1 MKDKK
6 VIKANQLL
14 MNINPIRIIIIQDR
28 PTQFDVPLYAQAHR
42 NSVLDLIVYYTR
54 VTRSDSSAIDAET
67 AIAPQWDHL
76 HGLVYPARFE
86 QCAFRMWRQ
95 IVALQPDHVVICG
108 WYPRSHALLTLL
120 LRLSGVHIG
129 VRSDN
134 TLEHTHLSG
143 VSGGL
148 KRVVM
153 SAWLG
158 LFHAWHPVGTL
169 ARAYLEKLSIVQ
181 RPVFY
186 FPYAVDVDWFS
197 EQAAGH
203 QIHRLSVRNKFG
215 LAEDDYVVLG
225 VMKWAERE
233 DPLTLVDA
241 FIKASSV
248 ARNMKLLLIGD
259 GPLRPVVEKRL
270 ATDSKRLVAPGY
282 AKYSELTL
290 YYAISDLFVHPAQ
303 SEPYGV
309 SVQEALACGLPVIV
323 SDKVGAAADF
333 LEPGRNGDRFP
344 VGDVD
349 GLAKLLIAYSCRQ
362 HDPAIREAA
371 LRKANE
377 WSYRRTIE
385 ELRQCLEVKL

>member
-1 MKDKK
+1 MKPMLI
-6 VIKANQLL
+6 V
-14 MNINPIRIIIIQDR
+14 IQDR
-28 PTQFDVPLYAQAHR
+28 PTQFDVPLYEKIHR
-42 NSVLDLIVYYTR
+42 NSAFDLVIYYTR
-54 VTRSDSSAIDAET
+54 VACSDSSAIDAET

-86 QCAFRMWRQ
+86 QSAFLMWRQ

-134 TLEHTHLSG
+134 TLEHTNLSG

-148 KRVVM
+148 KRVIM

-186 FPYAVDVDWFS
+186 FPYAVDVDWFA

-203 QIHRLSVRNKFG
+203 QIHRSSVRKKFG
-215 LAEDDYVVLG
+215 LAEDDYVILG

-248 ARNMKLLLIGD
+248 ARNMKLLLVGD
-259 GPLRPVVEKRL
+259 GPLKADVEQRL
-270 ATDSKRLVAPGY
+270 AINPKRLVAPGY
-282 AKYSELTL
+282 AKYSELPL
-290 YYAISDLFVHPAQ
+290 YYAISDVLVHPAQ

-309 SVQEALACGLPVIV
+309 SVQEALACGLPVIA

-333 LEPGRNGDRFP
+333 LEPGRNGDLFP
-344 VGDVD
+344 VGHVD
-349 GLAKLLIAYSCRQ
+349 DLAKLLIAYSYRQ

-385 ELRQCLEVKL
+385 EWRRCLEAKL

>member
-1 MKDKK
+1 MKI
-6 VIKANQLL
+6 VIVQNQ
-14 MNINPIRIIIIQDR
+14 
-28 PTQFDVPLYAQAHR
+28 PTQFDAPFYAGLHR
-42 NSVLDLIVYYTR
+42 SSIFDLIIFYTE
-54 VTRSDSSAIDAET
+54 VAMIEPGVIDSELG
-67 AIAPQWDHL
+67 IAPQWDHL
-76 HGLVYPARFE
+76 HGLAYQARFE
-86 QCAFRMWRQ
+86 QSAFLMWRQ
-95 IVALQPDHVVICG
+95 IIALQPDHVVICG
-108 WYPRSHALLTLL
+108 WYPRSHALLTLI
-120 LRLSGVHIG
+120 LRLSGVQIG

-134 TLEHTHLSG
+134 TLEHTQLSG
-143 VSGGL
+143 ISGGL

-186 FPYAVDVDWFS
+186 FPYAVDVDWFA
-197 EQAAGH
+197 EQAAGY
-203 QIHRLSVRNKFG
+203 QIQRSSVRKKFG

-241 FIKASSV
+241 FLKASSS
-248 ARNMKLLLIGD
+248 APKMKLLLVGD
-259 GPLRPVVEKRL
+259 GPLKADVEKRL
-270 ATDSKRLVAPGY
+270 ATDPKRLVAPGY
-282 AKYSELTL
+282 AKYSELPL

-333 LEPGRNGDRFP
+333 LEPGWNGDLFP
-344 VGDVD
+344 VGDVES
-349 GLAKLLIAYSCRQ
+349 LAELLITYSYRQ

-385 ELRQCLEVKL
+385 EWRRCLEAKL

>member
-1 MKDKK
+1 MS
-6 VIKANQLL
+6 
-14 MNINPIRIIIIQDR
+14 IRIIIIQNR
-28 PTQFDVPLYAQAHR
+28 PTQFDVPLYAKVNR
-42 NSVLDLIVYYTR
+42 NSVFDLIVYYTR
-54 VTRSDSSAIDAET
+54 VACSDSSAIDPET

-76 HGLVYPARFE
+76 HGLVYQARFE
-86 QCAFRMWRQ
+86 QSAFLMWRQ
-95 IVALQPDHVVICG
+95 IIALEPDHVVICG

-143 VSGGL
+143 ISGGL

-153 SAWLG
+153 LAWLG

-186 FPYAVDVDWFS
+186 FPYAVDIDWFA
-197 EQAAGH
+197 EQAASY
-203 QIHRLSVRNKFG
+203 QMQRSSLRKKLG

-233 DPLTLVDA
+233 NPLTLVDA

-248 ARNMKLLLIGD
+248 ARNMKLLLVGD

-270 ATDSKRLVAPGY
+270 ATDPKRLVAPGY
-282 AKYSELTL
+282 AKYSELPL

-333 LEPGRNGDRFP
+333 LEPGRNGDIFP

-349 GLAKLLIAYSCRQ
+349 GLAKLLIAYSYRQ

-377 WSYRRTIE
+377 WSYQRTIE
-385 ELRQCLEVKL
+385 EWRQCLEAKL